1 MRRRLHLAC
10 CFAALAAGC
19 APFQLEA
26 DGAAPVSEAAPDRAE
41 TLLVEAAQR
50 AEAALTTLARIRSE
64 ERPQTPAPV
73 PRGAPPEL
81 LRTATLDWIGP
92 VETLAEALAKRAGYR
107 FEAAG
112 PRPARP
118 AIVTIA
124 ARDRALI
131 DLLRDAGIQMGNAGT
146 LTVDAG
152 RRAVRLDWT
161 APEDGA

>member
-1 MRRRLHLAC
+1 M
-10 CFAALAAGC
+10 
-19 APFQLEA
+19 
-26 DGAAPVSEAAPDRAE
+26 SEAAPDRAE

-50 AEAALTTLARIRSE
+50 AEAALTVLARIRSE

-73 PRGAPPEL
+73 PRDAPPEL

-92 VETLAEALAKRAGYR
+92 VETLAETLAKRAGYR

-118 AIVTIA
+118 AIVTIS

-131 DLLRDAGIQMGNAGT
+131 DLLRDVGIQMGNAGT

-152 RRAVRLDWT
+152 RRAVRLDWA